1 MGSPPWEK
9 KHRSISMGWGTALI
23 LYPVLG
29 EGMSMIAFLCYFY
42 SFLLYSLLDKSSG
55 TLSVNPHLY

>member
-1 MGSPPWEK
+1 MSGFLSQELQPQWGCQVLGSPPWEK

-29 EGMSMIAFLCYFY
+29 EGMSMIAFLCYF
-42 SFLLYSLLDKSSG
+42 
-55 TLSVNPHLY
+55 